1 MIRFLSYLII
11 SLTFQTSFSASLN
24 AEPAVAA
31 PRAAL
36 EEFKFDNAWGQKGS
50 IWDGSAVFL
59 ANGLRRQQAGARIS
73 EATVAPEEAKKKS
86 QALGLEIDRKFR
98 AARLIAISS

>member
-1 MIRFLSYLII
+1 MIRFLSYVII
-11 SLTFQTSFSASLN
+11 GLMIQTSFSANLN
-24 AEPAVAA
+24 AEPAVTA
-31 PRAAL
+31 PRTAL

-59 ANGLRRQQAGARIS
+59 ANGLRRQQAGPPFS
-73 EATVAPEEAKKKS
+73 ETNAVPKEKKKES
-86 QALGLEIDRKFR
+86 QALGLELDRKFR